1 MTPDVRNSGHPVTLL
16 IGVASGVITGL
27 ALAGLTAAVWWLQ
40 RAGYEVVRGVPD
52 TVPAAWLEM
61 EAGR

>member
-1 MTPDVRNSGHPVTLL
+1 MTLL

-27 ALAGLTAAVWWLQ
+27 ALAGLAVVCWWLNRQ
-40 RAGYEVVRGVPD
+40 GYEVVRGVPD
-52 TVPAAWLEM
+52 HVPSAWVQM

>member
-1 MTPDVRNSGHPVTLL
+1 VGPVTLL

-40 RAGYEVVRGVPD
+40 RQGYEVVRGVPD
-52 TVPAAWLEM
+52 HVPSAWVQM